1 MRVCVYCGSND
12 GNSPAFRATAAAVGA
27 QLAARGI
34 GVVYGGGRSGCMGA
48 LADGALAA
56 GGDVIGIIPT
66 ALHTREIA
74 HPGLRDLRIVET
86 MHERKALMTELSDA
100 FLALPGGF
108 GTLDELFE
116 AITWRQLG
124 YHHKPVAVLDVESYF
139 APLRAFCNSAQSA
152 GFVRAADRA
161 SLRFHD
167 DPTLAIDDLT
177 SRMMPAHPRPNA
189 ND

>member
-1 MRVCVYCGSND
+1 MRVCVYCGSSD

-177 SRMMPAHPRPNA
+177 SRMMPAHLRPNA